1 MGKGV
6 WRSGTEIPCR
16 RLRLTGQPG
25 RFAAHAQNEEEVFT
39 RMERVKAT
47 MKKAVVLVLTLSLL
61 LTLAPAA
68 MAVDSA
74 LPKVGDT
81 VHGFTVKEI
90 REFPLIGAD
99 LVLFEHGKTGAKL
112 MYIANEDTNRV
123 FDLTFLTEAVDDT
136 GLPHV
141 FEHSTLDG
149 SEKYPSK
156 ALFFNLISQT
166 YNTYMNAMTAQW
178 YTTYP
183 IGSLS
188 EAQLLKFADYYTD
201 SCLHPN
207 ILSDESIYREEAW
220 RYRLPS
226 EDAELTIEG
235 TVYSEMLGAMT
246 LSRWASYNNLRTAF
260 PGSRAGNVSGGDPA
274 YIPDMTWDMLK
285 AYHDTYYHPSNCIA
299 FLYGKFEDYTAF
311 LKLLDDAFSPYEKQE
326 FVSRADTDYKPITAP
341 VTASIPFPAESGT
354 DTKNASVIYY
364 TIVCPG
370 LKGQDELVLNTMTDL
385 LVSSASSMQQSLKK
399 ALPSGSFSA
408 YIDSTGPDQAV
419 TFVARSVNKDDG
431 ELFKKTVDAA
441 LADVAKSGFPQ
452 DLVDAVMSSSA
463 ISTLLANESSQDG
476 VGVDTIDSIAYY
488 YAYSRDLWGYQDY
501 VEALTKMN
509 DWNSAGLYAAAAAKY
524 LVGSKTTAL
533 TTTYP
538 EPGLKEKNDA
548 ALAERL
554 AAVKAAMSAEEIAAL
569 VAASNA
575 TEDDTADKAA
585 SAKYVA
591 ELKAV
596 DVKSLP
602 EDVREYSVTDKT
614 ENGFRHID
622 AVAGVDGV
630 GKTMIL
636 LDAAGIAQEDL
647 HWYQLYAQLTGELD
661 TSKHSREEIATLINR
676 YLYDVSIRSYTV
688 DSKDSY
694 HPYFRMS
701 WTALDAD
708 LDEGYDLMREV
719 VFDMKLDDAQA
730 VLENVQ
736 ALKASLKSTI
746 NGSPYMVQL
755 RRSLAIKDEE
765 LRYETYL
772 GDLDYYAFLEEVEAK
787 LESAPAETLANLVR
801 VRDEL
806 NNSTNAV
813 AVFAGNEESIQL
825 NAPLADKFLA
835 SLDKKEITPVIYNL
849 PVPAKTEGLVVE
861 SGVQFNALI
870 ASCEDL
876 GLEPSDETMNIMAS
890 VVQDQFL
897 YPLLRDQY
905 GAYGV
910 WHGNYT
916 DNDLYII
923 SYRDPNVKETF
934 DVYDSLPELV
944 AGLDLDQSELD
955 GYIQSAYV
963 GLATPSGEL
972 SGAFSTAIY
981 TLRGESQTEKVKTRM
996 EELKAIT
1003 PEKLAAYAEVYKK
1016 FTEVGARSTSG
1027 SAAKVN
1033 ANADLY
1039 SVILDPFGIANAP
1052 EPEFT
1057 YTDVG
1062 EAGWPAEEVVFVWMY
1077 KLMDGTSETTFSP
1090 DQVLTKGD
1098 LSAAVYSLYSLFSTG
1113 SGEIVE
1119 AEEAMAWLSGNGLI
1133 DGEAGDIVTREELAM
1148 TIYTF
1153 MEAIGLD
1160 MSADGDLSSFADS
1173 ASVSPAAVD
1182 AMSWAVDS
1190 GLINGMGDGTI
1201 APTAQATRAQAASV
1215 LQRVCAN
1222 LLGIN

>member
-1 MGKGV
+1 
-6 WRSGTEIPCR
+6 
-16 RLRLTGQPG
+16 
-25 RFAAHAQNEEEVFT
+25 
-39 RMERVKAT
+39 MEKIRT
-47 MKKAVVLVLTLSLL
+47 MMKKATILLLTLSLL
-61 LTLAPAA
+61 LSLAPAA
-68 MAVDSA
+68 MAADAA

-99 LVLFEHGKTGAKL
+99 LVLFEHNKTGAKL
-112 MYIANEDTNRV
+112 LYIANEDTNRV
-123 FDLTFLTEAVDDT
+123 FDLTFLTEATDNT

-156 ALFFNLISQT
+156 ALFFNLSSQT

-201 SCLHPN
+201 SCLHPM
-207 ILSDESIYREEAW
+207 ILEDESIYREEAW

-226 EDAELTIEG
+226 EDGELTIEG

-246 LSRWASYNNLRTAF
+246 LSRWASYNNIRTAF

-274 YIPDMTWDMLK
+274 YIPDMTWQMLK
-285 AYHDTYYHPSNCIA
+285 DYHDTYYHPSNCIA

-311 LKLLDDAFSPYEKQE
+311 LKLLDGAFSPYEKQE
-326 FVSRADTDYKPITAP
+326 FVFRADTDYKPITAP
-341 VTASIPFPAESGT
+341 VTASIPAPAESGT

-370 LKGQDELVLNTMTDL
+370 LEGQDELVLNTMTDL
-385 LVSSASSMQQSLKK
+385 LASSASAMQQSLKK
-399 ALPSGSFSA
+399 ALPAGSFSA
-408 YIDSTGPDQAV
+408 YIDSTGPEEAV

-431 ELFKKTVDAA
+431 ETFKKTVDAA
-441 LADVAKSGFPQ
+441 LADVAKNGFPQ
-452 DLVDAVMSSSA
+452 ELVDAVMSSAA
-463 ISTLLANESSQDG
+463 ISTLLAGESSDDG

-509 DWNSAGLYAAAAAKY
+509 DWNAQGLYAKAAAKY

-538 EPGLKEKNDA
+538 EPGLKEQNDA
-548 ALAERL
+548 ALAEKL
-554 AAVKAAMSAEEIAAL
+554 AAVKASMSAEEIAAL
-569 VAASNA
+569 VVASNA
-575 TEDDTADKAA
+575 AEDDAADKAA

-614 ENGFRHID
+614 ENGVRHID

-636 LDAAGIAQEDL
+636 LDAAGIPQEDL

-676 YLYDVSIRSYTV
+676 YLYDVSIRSYTA
-688 DSKDSY
+688 DSEDGY

-736 ALKASLKSTI
+736 ALKASLKSSI
-746 NGSPYMVQL
+746 NGSPYMIQL
-755 RRSLAIKDEE
+755 RRAIAIKDEQI
-765 LRYETYL
+765 RYEAYL

-787 LESAPAETLANLVR
+787 LESAPAEALANLLR
-801 VRDEL
+801 VRDAL

-813 AVFAGNEESIQL
+813 ALFAGNEESIRL

-835 SLDKKEITPVIYNL
+835 SLDKKAITPVSYNL
-849 PVPAKTEGLVVE
+849 PVPAATEGLVIE
-861 SGVQFNALI
+861 SGVQFNTLI

-876 GLEPSDETMNIMAS
+876 GLESSDEVMGIMAGI
-890 VVQDQFL
+890 VQDQFL

-916 DNDLYII
+916 GDDLYII

-934 DVYDSLPELV
+934 AVYDSLPELV
-944 AGLDLDQSELD
+944 VGLELSQNELD

-972 SGAFSTAIY
+972 AGAFSTAIY
-981 TLRGESQTEKVKTRM
+981 TLRGESQTEKVKARM
-996 EELKAIT
+996 EALKAIT
-1003 PEKLAAYAEVYKK
+1003 PEKLAAYTEVYKK
-1016 FTEVGARSTSG
+1016 FTAVGARSTSG
-1027 SAAKVN
+1027 SAAKIN

-1039 SVILDPFGIANAP
+1039 SVILDPFGIASMPAP
-1052 EPEFT
+1052 EFS
-1057 YTDVG
+1057 YADVIA
-1062 EAGWPAEEVVFVWMY
+1062 AGWPREEIEFVWEN
-1077 KLMDGTSETTFSP
+1077 KLMDGVSETEFAPEQT
-1090 DQVLTKGD
+1090 LTKGE
-1098 LSAAVYSLYSLFSTG
+1098 LSAAIYSLYSMLTTG
-1113 SGEIVE
+1113 MGELVDPG
-1119 AEEAMAWLSGNGLI
+1119 EAMEWMLGNGLI
-1133 DGEAGDIVTREELAM
+1133 EGEAGDTVTRADLAL
-1148 TIYTF
+1148 TVYTF
-1153 MEAIGLD
+1153 CTAIGLD
-1160 MSADGDLSSFADS
+1160 TASEGDLSEFAD
-1173 ASVSPAAVD
+1173 AAGLDGDVL
-1182 AMSWAVDS
+1182 AALSWGVEC
-1190 GLINGMGDGTI
+1190 GLFNGMGDGTL
-1201 APTAQATRAQAASV
+1201 APNAPANRAQAASV
-1215 LQRVCAN
+1215 LARLCAGV
-1222 LLGIN
+1222 LA